1 MVAQLLETLHQQ
13 PVLLCAAIFIARLL
27 DVSMGTVRTLMV
39 FRGYRALSA
48 LVGFF
53 EVLLWVT
60 AASQVI
66 THLDQWYLAVAYAAG
81 FAAGNYVGITLE
93 SKLAMGRELVRIVT
107 DNPNVCLAQELRSHQ
122 YSVIELAARFDDDKQ
137 VEILLISES
146 RKRIPELCRLV
157 NAIDPRAFYTTSD
170 IKKQFH
176 FEQMLNPEKS
186 LINSGWR
193 VIGKRK

>member
-1 MVAQLLETLHQQ
+1 MAEWLAFFHQH
-13 PVLLCAAIFIARLL
+13 PALLCAAIFCARLT
-27 DVSMGTVRTLMV
+27 DVSLGTLRTLMV

-53 EVLLWVT
+53 EVLLWIL

-66 THLDQWYLAVAYAAG
+66 NHLDQWYLAVAYAGG

-93 SKLAMGRELVRIVT
+93 SKLAMGRELVRVVT
-107 DNPNVCLAQELRSHQ
+107 DNPEICLAQALRQHD
-122 YSVIELAARFDDDKQ
+122 YSVIELAARFDDDKD

-146 RKRIPELCRLV
+146 RKRIPALCKLI
-157 NAIDPRAFYTTSD
+157 ASLDPKAFYTTSD
-170 IKKQFH
+170 IKKQFQVAH
-176 FEQMLNPEKS
+176 LLHAEKP
-186 LINSGWR
+186 LINAGWR

>member
-1 MVAQLLETLHQQ
+1 MNEALAFLHQH
-13 PVLLCAAIFIARLL
+13 PVLLCGAIFCARLL
-27 DVSMGTVRTLMV
+27 DVSLGTLRTLMV

-48 LVGFF
+48 FVGFF

-81 FAAGNYVGITLE
+81 FAAGNYVGITIE
-93 SKLAMGRELVRIVT
+93 AKLAMGRELVRIVT
-107 DNPNVCLAQELRSHQ
+107 ENPDVCLAKELRKHN
-122 YSVIELAARFDDDKQ
+122 YSVIELAARFDDEKD

-146 RKRIPELCRLV
+146 RKRIPDLCRLV
-157 NAIDPRAFYTTSD
+157 SAIDPSAFYTTSD
-170 IKKQFH
+170 IKKQF
-176 FEQMLNPEKS
+176 QVDQLLNTERP
-186 LINSGWR
+186 LINAGWR

>member
-1 MVAQLLETLHQQ
+1 MTELLAFLHQH
-13 PVLLCAAIFIARLL
+13 PALLCAAIFFARLT
-27 DVSMGTVRTLMV
+27 DVSLGTLRTLMV

-53 EVLLWVT
+53 EVLLWIV

-66 THLDQWYLAVAYAAG
+66 THLDQWHLAVAYAGG

-93 SKLAMGRELVRIVT
+93 AKLAMGRELVRVVT
-107 DNPNVCLAQELRSHQ
+107 DNPDICLAEALRAHD
-122 YSVIELAARFDDDKQ
+122 YSVIELAARFDDGKD

-146 RKRIPELCRLV
+146 RKRVPALCQLI
-157 NAIDPRAFYTTSD
+157 AQLDPKAFYTTSD

-176 FEQMLNPEKS
+176 VAQLLSDEKP
-186 LINSGWR
+186 LINAGWR